1 MEKVHITGT
10 GNDLLTQKG
19 KDECMKDVWGGRTQ
33 RESQGHRNLDTLKG
47 PWLVKKED
55 KIPGQMSADEKA
67 V

>member
-1 MEKVHITGT
+1 
-10 GNDLLTQKG
+10 
-19 KDECMKDVWGGRTQ
+19 MKDVWGGRTQ